1 MCDTFLYEQPDQ
13 HDSDVEEYD
22 EYLDNETEYEFDSD
36 PTTPKLGGN
45 LYSYARSLQ
54 MALQQEIANHQMNL
68 MRMDDTCPEV
78 SVSYGGDDS
87 PLIYQQESFSLE
99 EVVELENR
107 LECMEYQNREMERYL
122 GAHQNR
128 EMERYLG
135 APWTN

>member
-22 EYLDNETEYEFDSD
+22 EYLDNETEYEFDSE

-45 LYSYARSLQ
+45 LYRYARSLQ
-54 MALQQEIANHQMNL
+54 VALQQEIANHQMNL

-78 SVSYGGDDS
+78 RVSYGGDDS

-135 APWTN
+135 AAWTN